1 MYHILYETTNNING
15 KKYIGIHTTDSLD
28 DGYIGSGTVIKSAIK
43 KYGKNNFTRTIL
55 NFYHSRKELLKAES
69 EMVTKDIVNSDNYY
83 NMILGGKTFIDSL
96 IDMDNKEAFEKHQS
110 KAGKVG
116 GKAFIES
123 LSKSQLKEWHTA
135 GGKASK
141 NPGGY
146 NMSEKGKANI
156 KNARKNSQKY
166 LCPICKHKPLDGGN
180 FNKHMNVV
188 HNIEKEECY
197 QWRAG
202 AKVDN

>member
-15 KKYIGIHTTDSLD
+15 KKYIGIHTSDSLD
-28 DGYIGSGTVIKSAIK
+28 DGYIGSGTGIKRAIE
-43 KYGKNNFTRTIL
+43 KYGKDNFTRTIL
-55 NFYHSRKELLKAES
+55 NFYDSREELLKAEAAI
-69 EMVTKDIVNSDNYY
+69 VTKDVVHSDRYY
-83 NMILGGKTFIDSL
+83 NMILGGRTLIDSL
-96 IDMDNKEAFEKHQS
+96 VDMDDKEAFKAHQS
-110 KAGKVG
+110 RAGEAG
-116 GKAFIES
+116 ARALRES
-123 LSKSQLKEWHTA
+123 MSENELKEWHRK
-135 GGKASK
+135 GGKASI

-146 NMSEKGKANI
+146 AMSEKGKTNI
-156 KNARKNSQKY
+156 RNARKNSQKY

-188 HNIEKEECY
+188 HNVKKEECY

>member
-15 KKYIGIHTTDSLD
+15 KKYIGIHTSDSLD
-28 DGYIGSGTVIKSAIK
+28 DGYIGSGTGIKRAIE
-43 KYGKNNFTRTIL
+43 KYGKDSFTRTIL
-55 NFYHSRKELLKAES
+55 NFYNSRKELLKAEAAI
-69 EMVTKDIVNSDNYY
+69 VTEDVVRNDRYY
-83 NMILGGKTFIDSL
+83 NMILGGRNLIDSL
-96 IDMDNKEAFEKHQS
+96 VDMDDEEALKAHQS
-110 KAGKVG
+110 KAGKAG
-116 GKAFIES
+116 AKAFRES
-123 LSKSQLKEWHTA
+123 LPENEIKEWHSA
-135 GGKASK
+135 GGKKSK

-188 HNIEKEECY
+188 HNIKKEECY
-197 QWRAG
+197 QWRGG